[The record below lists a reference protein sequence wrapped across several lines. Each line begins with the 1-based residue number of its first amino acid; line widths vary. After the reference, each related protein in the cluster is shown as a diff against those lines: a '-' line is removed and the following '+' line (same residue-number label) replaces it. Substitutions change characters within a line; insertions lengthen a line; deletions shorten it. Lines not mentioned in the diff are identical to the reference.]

1 MPIGVFF
8 VLGVLMLVVVCIKSN
23 EASPLSIAM
32 LVMGFDIRNVESV
45 FLLFNVAAGADVL
58 VSALLPA
65 AEG

>member
-1 MPIGVFF
+1 
-8 VLGVLMLVVVCIKSN
+8 
-23 EASPLSIAM
+23 M